1 MTDEAARMAAV
12 AAALARVEPGVT
24 IGLGSGRAVFA
35 LVQALAARWPAD
47 GPRPRA
53 VVASDRT
60 GELASAAGFELVELG
75 EGVAVDHAFDGADEV
90 DADLGLVKGGGAA
103 LLREKL
109 VMAASRRV
117 TIMAEAG
124 KRVPRLGLLRPLPVE
139 VVRFAWPSTRQRLQ
153 RLLPTTTLRLGP
165 DGRPLVTDEGHHIL
179 DGHIPEGA
187 DLHALAAAVK
197 GTLGVVEHGLFL
209 DQVDEVLLG
218 HADGTVEVLRPRV

>member
-1 MTDEAARMAAV
+1 MTDGAARMAAV
-12 AAALARVEPGVT
+12 AAAVELVEPGTT

-35 LVQALAARWPAD
+35 MVEAVAARWPA
-47 GPRPRA
+47 GGRPRV

-60 GELASAAGFELVELG
+60 EGLARAAGFELVELL
-75 EGVAVDHAFDGADEV
+75 EGVSVDHAFDGADEV
-90 DADLGLVKGGGAA
+90 DAELGLVKGGGAA

-109 VMAASRRV
+109 VMAAARRV
-117 TIMAEAG
+117 TIVAEAV
-124 KRVPRLGLLRPLPVE
+124 KRVQRLGRDRPLPVE
-139 VVRFAWPSTRQRLQ
+139 VVRFAWPTTRHRLE
-153 RLLPTTTLRLGP
+153 RLLPATTLRLGP

-179 DGHIPEGA
+179 DGHIPEGV
-187 DLHALAAAVK
+187 DLHALAAAIK

>member
-1 MTDEAARMAAV
+1 MTDGAARMAAV
-12 AAALARVEPGVT
+12 AAAAARVEPGTT

-35 LVQALAARWPAD
+35 LVEALAARWPAE
-47 GPRPRA
+47 GRPRA

-60 GELASAAGFELVELG
+60 AELARAAGLELVDLG
-75 EGVAVDHAFDGADEV
+75 EGVTVDHAFDGADEV

-109 VMAASRRV
+109 VMAAARRV
-117 TIMAEAG
+117 TIVAEAA
-124 KRVPRLGLLRPLPVE
+124 KRVPRLGHARPLPVE
-139 VVRFAWPSTRQRLQ
+139 VVRFAWPSTRQRLE
-153 RLLPTTTLRLGP
+153 RLLPAATLRVDP

-187 DLHALAAAVK
+187 DLHALAAAIK

-218 HADGTVEVLRPRV
+218 HADGRVEVLRPRT